1 MTQCGG
7 HIAALSRAIHP
18 VLMHTSKPS
27 CAAAAAARA
36 APDPR
41 APAPTD
47 RGAAATDRR
56 LGRREHAPPA
66 PPRQAQGEKMLLAR
80 TASKPPARQ
89 HAGGRGFGHASL
101 RAHVSTRIERCT
113 RACAGLC
120 GGACTPAA
128 SAKWCGLVRALGS
141 QPAPGHDRNRART
154 LTRTDLKTGPPHQV
168 TAGPSR
174 RVREGQRARV
184 HRNGLATV
192 APGMAQAWTTCGWR

>member
-1 MTQCGG
+1 MSLRSCEQS
-7 HIAALSRAIHP
+7 IL
-18 VLMHTSKPS
+18 LMHPN
-27 CAAAAAARA
+27 
-36 APDPR
+36 PR
-41 APAPTD
+41 VQRPPPHEPRLTHVRRHQPTAVLQ
-47 RGAAATDRR
+47 RPTVASGAASTASSTRHLHRR
-56 LGRREHAPPA
+56 GRRKVRRCCSPVQ
-66 PPRQAQGEKMLLAR
+66 QANHR
-80 TASKPPARQ
+80 SARQ

-154 LTRTDLKTGPPHQV
+154 LTRTDLKTDPSHQV

-174 RVREGQRARV
+174 RVREGQRGRV
-184 HRNGLATV
+184 HRTGLATV